1 MPSRIGASPPHEPA
15 PALAARLSTARIRRR
30 RLIVLN
36 NYDLTRVETEVARGE
51 KPAHHLFGLDAL
63 RRAGWSI
70 EIVPQDAGAHLL
82 RWADGWLARSRWPV
96 PLGSLAQQYAAWRQL
111 RRGDVIYSPCQTQSH
126 LFGYARAL
134 ELGRFSL
141 VTLAHHP
148 LRQGRLQQ
156 WRNPFLRWQLAGTA
170 AFPALSRTVAAE
182 IQQASGRGEA
192 FAPAIGWGP
201 ELSYYDAYRGAGPGR
216 GVAAAG
222 RTGRDWATLAAG
234 ATRAG
239 MPAEIFL
246 LGGAQFSA
254 PPGVVVHHARDES
267 DFPYPQLLP
276 ALARARVHAIPLEPG
291 TALSGLTS
299 LIDALGLGKPVV
311 MTRHPLIDLDLEAE
325 GIGRWVAPGDIAGW
339 TEALQWFERHPAE
352 AEAMGRR
359 ARALAEQRLNYPR
372 FCTAISRLLEAA
384 LAA

>member
-1 MPSRIGASPPHEPA
+1 M
-15 PALAARLSTARIRRR
+15 STVRTRRR

-70 EIVPQDAGAHLL
+70 EIVPPDAGARLL
-82 RWADGWLARSRWPV
+82 RWADDWLARSRWPV
-96 PLGSLAQQYAAWRQL
+96 PLGSLAQQGAAAL
-111 RRGDVIYSPCQTQSH
+111 RLQHGDVVYCPCQTQAQ
-126 LFGYARAL
+126 LFAYARAL

-148 LRQGRLQQ
+148 LRQGRLQP
-156 WRNPFLRWQLAGTA
+156 WREPFLRWQLAGTA
-170 AFPALSRTVAAE
+170 AFPALSRAVAAE
-182 IQQASGRGEA
+182 IQQAGERDDA
-192 FAPAIGWGP
+192 FAPVVGWGP
-201 ELSYYDAYRGAGPGR
+201 DLSYYDAYRTSGPGT
-216 GVAAAG
+216 GVVAAG
-222 RTGRDWATLAAG
+222 RTGRDWATLVAG

-239 MPAEIFL
+239 VPTEIFR
-246 LGGAQFSA
+246 LGRGSFSA
-254 PPGVVVHHARDES
+254 PSGIVIHHARDES
-267 DFPYPQLLP
+267 DFPYPRLLP

-291 TALSGLTS
+291 AALSGLTS
-299 LIDALGLGKPVV
+299 LTDALGLGKPVV

-325 GIGRWVAPGDIAGW
+325 GIGRRVAPGDSTGW
-339 TEALQWFERHPAE
+339 ADALRWFERHPAE

-359 ARALAEQRLNYPR
+359 ARALAGNQLNYAR
-372 FCTAISRLLEAA
+372 FCAEISRLLEST